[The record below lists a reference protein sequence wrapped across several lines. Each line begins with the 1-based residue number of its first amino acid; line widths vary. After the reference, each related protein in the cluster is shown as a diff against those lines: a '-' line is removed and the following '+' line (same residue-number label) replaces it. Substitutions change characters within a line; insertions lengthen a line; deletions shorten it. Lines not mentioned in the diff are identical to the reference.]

1 MISFSLG
8 YWWYLVL
15 MYILDCRKFKR
26 SGSPLTTL
34 RRTVSLCRPFD
45 VVETTLHFMQ
55 QVIHDQAVMD
65 RYVGGD
71 FRDRFRE
78 LAVGSF
84 PVSRLK
90 VVAPHSDLNQTLQ
103 EPPVFFTV
111 FMPEVFKYIMRF
123 EKKASIELKN
133 PPVKSLVHQG

>member
-34 RRTVSLCRPFD
+34 CRPVSLCRPFD
-45 VVETTLHFMQ
+45 VVETTPHFTQ

-65 RYVGGD
+65 RLVGGD

-90 VVAPHSDLNQTLQ
+90 MVTPDSDLDQPLQ
-103 EPPVFFTV
+103 EQPVFFTV
-111 FMPEVFKYIMRF
+111 FMPEVFEYIVRF
-123 EKKASIELKN
+123 EKIPPIELKN
-133 PPVKSLVHQG
+133 PLVKSLVHQG